1 MANTDNILSFVASE
15 AITEFSLVST
25 TTDGKVKTT
34 EAANDR
40 RCIGVA
46 QRAAST
52 GDSVEVK
59 ISGATRVIAGAT
71 IANSTTL
78 VMASS
83 NGKVVT
89 HATSGNFS
97 IGQILPNINQV
108 SSSASDQI
116 LINFTGPVNLVP

>member
-34 EAANDR
+34 EAATDR

-46 QRAAST
+46 QRACAA

-78 VMASS
+78 VMADS

-89 HATSGNFS
+89 HQTQGNFS